1 MHMGT
6 WLCATKTLLVN
17 TKILISKNFHMPQ
30 KSILILYF
38 STIKRKSKPFFFFF
52 LKVSHS

>member
-52 LKVSHS
+52 